1 MTNECRRRTVSM
13 SRVARSMSHKFG
25 AHPSS
30 SILHPSSYILHPLSL
45 LVLILAGLGP
55 GSQTAES
62 EDDLEG
68 LEQRAF
74 QAAVERVAPSVVRVE
89 TVGGLERAGKVQLG
103 TGPTTGLVIDPEG
116 YVVSSTVGLLNQP
129 ESILVQLPDGS
140 HKPAKLVATDHSRM
154 VVLLKIETD
163 E

>member
-55 GSQTAES
+55 GSQTVES

-74 QAAVERVAPSVVRVE
+74 QAAVERVAPSVGRGE
-89 TVGGLERAGKVQLG
+89 TVGGVGDTGVLRRRASGSLRRWWVSRRSG
-103 TGPTTGLVIDPEG
+103 GWSGPVR
-116 YVVSSTVGLLNQP
+116 SS
-129 ESILVQLPDGS
+129 SARARR
-140 HKPAKLVATDHSRM
+140 PAW
-154 VVLLKIETD
+154 
-163 E
+163 